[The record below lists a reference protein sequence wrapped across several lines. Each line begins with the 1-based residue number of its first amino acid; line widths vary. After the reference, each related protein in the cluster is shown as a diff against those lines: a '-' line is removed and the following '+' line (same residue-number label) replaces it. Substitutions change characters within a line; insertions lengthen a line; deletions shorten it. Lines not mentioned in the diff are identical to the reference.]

1 MRRSTVLL
9 ADDHRMLL
17 DAFTRVLEPEFDI
30 IGTAEDGRKLLDMA
44 TELKPDVIVLD
55 ISMPLLN
62 GLAACER
69 LRKSVPG
76 TKLIFLTVNEDPEIV
91 AEAFRLGAN
100 GYLLKNSAAS
110 ELVEAIRQV
119 LIGRS
124 YVTPLVTQSMMDR
137 LMNGP
142 AEKTRV
148 TDLTPRQKEVVQLI
162 AEGHSMKEVARIL
175 DISPR
180 TVAFHKYRVM
190 ENQHLK
196 KNADLIHFAIKNGM
210 IST

>member
-17 DAFTRVLEPEFDI
+17 DAFTKVLEPEFEI
-30 IGTAEDGRKLLDMA
+30 IGTVEDGRELLDVA
-44 TELKPDVIVLD
+44 AELKPDVIVLD
-55 ISMPLLN
+55 IFMPLLN

-100 GYLLKNSAAS
+100 GYLLKTSAAS
-110 ELVEAIRQV
+110 ELVEAIRQA
-119 LIGRS
+119 LLGRT
-124 YVTPLVTQSMMDR
+124 YVTPLVTRSMVDT
-137 LMNGP
+137 LMKGP
-142 AEKTRV
+142 AEKTNRAK
-148 TDLTPRQKEVVQLI
+148 LTPRQKEVVQLI
-162 AEGHSMKEVARIL
+162 AEGYSMKEVARML

-190 ENQHLK
+190 EDQHLK
-196 KNADLIHFAIKNGM
+196 KHVDLIRFAIKEG
-210 IST
+210 IVST

>member
-1 MRRSTVLL
+1 MRRTSVLL

-17 DAFTRVLEPEFDI
+17 EAFTKVLEPEFDI
-30 IGTAEDGRKLLDMA
+30 IGTVEDGRKLLDLA
-44 TELKPDVIVLD
+44 AELKPDVIVLD

-76 TKLIFLTVNEDPEIV
+76 TKLIFLTVNENPEIV

-119 LIGRS
+119 IIGRT
-124 YVTPLVTQSMMDR
+124 YVTPLVTESMVNR

-148 TDLTPRQKEVVQLI
+148 AELTPRQKEVVQLI
-162 AEGHSMKEVARIL
+162 AEGYSMKEVARIL

-190 ENQHLK
+190 EDQHLK
-196 KNADLIHFAIKNGM
+196 KNADLIHFAIKKGM
-210 IST
+210 VSI

>member
-17 DAFTRVLEPEFDI
+17 DAFTKVLEPEFEI
-30 IGTAEDGRKLLDMA
+30 IGTVEDGRELLDLA
-44 TELKPDVIVLD
+44 VELKPDVIVLD

-76 TKLIFLTVNEDPEIV
+76 TKLIFLTVNENPEIV

-100 GYLLKNSAAS
+100 GYLLKKSAAS

-119 LIGRS
+119 LLGRT
-124 YVTPLVTQSMMDR
+124 YVTPLVTQSMVNR

-142 AEKTRV
+142 AEKTNRAK
-148 TDLTPRQKEVVQLI
+148 LTPRQKEVVQLI
-162 AEGHSMKEVARIL
+162 AEGYSMKEVARML

-190 ENQHLK
+190 EDQHLEK
-196 KNADLIHFAIKNGM
+196 HVDLIRFAIKNGI
-210 IST
+210 ISV

>member
-1 MRRSTVLL
+1 MRRATVLL

-17 DAFTRVLEPEFDI
+17 EAFTKVLEPEFDI
-30 IGTAEDGRKLLDMA
+30 IGTVEDGRKLLDMA
-44 TELKPDVIVLD
+44 AELKPDVIVLD

-76 TKLIFLTVNEDPEIV
+76 TKLIFLTVNENPEIV

-100 GYLLKNSAAS
+100 GYLLKKSAAA

-119 LIGRS
+119 LKGRS

-148 TDLTPRQKEVVQLI
+148 ADLTPRQKEVVQLI

-190 ENQHLK
+190 EDQHLK
-196 KNADLIHFAIKNGM
+196 KHADLIHFAIKKGM
-210 IST
+210 VST

>member
-17 DAFTRVLEPEFDI
+17 DAFTKVLEPEFEI
-30 IGTAEDGRKLLDMA
+30 IGTVEDGRQLLDVA
-44 TELKPDVIVLD
+44 AKLKPDVIVLD

-100 GYLLKNSAAS
+100 GYLLKTSAAS
-110 ELVEAIRQV
+110 ELVEAIRQA
-119 LIGRS
+119 LLGRT
-124 YVTPLVTQSMMDR
+124 YVTPLVTRSMVDT
-137 LMNGP
+137 LMKGP
-142 AEKTRV
+142 AEKTNRAK
-148 TDLTPRQKEVVQLI
+148 LTPRQKEVVQLI
-162 AEGHSMKEVARIL
+162 AEGYSMKEVARML

-190 ENQHLK
+190 EDQHLEK
-196 KNADLIHFAIKNGM
+196 HADLIRFAIKKG
-210 IST
+210 IVST